1 MSPYRFDT
9 TFSTAGR
16 YTMRC
21 GGHEA
26 DSEWGLARRLVEDD
40 ALDAPIEAGREGWV
54 DWTFP
59 SLHRFAVGAVRGSEG
74 VDHPERLHPALMAAV
89 VATAVARA
97 RRRAA

>member
-1 MSPYRFDT
+1 MPPYRFDIT
-9 TFSTAGR
+9 HSTAGR

-21 GGHEA
+21 GCLEA
-26 DSEWGLARRLVEDD
+26 DSEWGLARKLVEDD
-40 ALDAPIEAGREGWV
+40 APDAPIEAGREGRL

-97 RRRAA
+97 KRRVA